1 MSIGDNLSDLFNRF
15 FTGNGMSLESI
26 AGGAQDAAKLFMKNS
41 VTESTRVTTG
51 IHSLLTGAPVGEWH
65 VCVGPPM
72 NPMMMMGNMI
82 VTNAKVEFSDELGPD
97 DFPAEIKVT
106 ITIEHG
112 MPRDKAGIESM
123 FNKGRGRIYA
133 LPKGY
138 ENSLASSSQ
147 SPIDTSI
154 PSRYKYS
161 HNDASSSKEADGKT
175 ADQKQSETTN
185 PGATNKAPIIGSVF
199 GALYS
204 QGSAYT
210 PTVPASTPK
219 K

>member
-1 MSIGDNLSDLFNRF
+1 MSRFNLSDLFNKF
-15 FTGNGMSLESI
+15 FSGGGLTLESI
-26 AGGAQDAAKLFMKNS
+26 SGGAADAAKSFMKNS

-82 VTNAKVEFSDELGPD
+82 VTNAKIEFSDELGPD
-97 DFPAEIKVT
+97 DFPTEIKVT
-106 ITIEHG
+106 ISIEHG

-138 ENSLASSSQ
+138 EETLASSSQ
-147 SPIDTSI
+147 SPVDTSI
-154 PSRYKYS
+154 EARYKLMR
-161 HNDASSSKEADGKT
+161 NQPTANTKEADGKT
-175 ADQKQSETTN
+175 ADQKQAAKTDAGS
-185 PGATNKAPIIGSVF
+185 TNKAPTVSSVF
-199 GALYS
+199 AALYS
-204 QGSAYT
+204 QGSGYS
-210 PTVPASTPK
+210 PAAPK
-219 K
+219 PETKK